1 MNNINFITLFAYII
15 FHYNIYLFRASLHGS
30 SDQRGCP
37 HLRDGHGA
45 GEGVPGDQ
53 GGDPGGDP
61 GGDLAGEGDEGA
73 EVPQGGGGAAPGQ
86 DRESAAAHAARH
98 SRGPFKVSLYAELLH
113 KIKIN

>member
-1 MNNINFITLFAYII
+1 M
-15 FHYNIYLFRASLHGS
+15 HRS

-45 GEGVPGDQ
+45 GAGGPGDQ
-53 GGDPGGDP
+53 GGDPGGDV
-61 GGDLAGEGDEGA
+61 AGEGDEGE

-86 DRESAAAHAARH
+86 DEEPAAPDAARH
-98 SRGPFKVSLYAELLH
+98 SRGPFKVSLYAKLLH

>member
-1 MNNINFITLFAYII
+1 MLV
-15 FHYNIYLFRASLHGS
+15 LLRSLRILEPRCTAVLTS
-30 SDQRGCP
+30 
-37 HLRDGHGA
+37 
-45 GEGVPGDQ
+45 EGVPISVTGTAQVRVFQ
-53 GGDPGGDP
+53 GTKEVIQGGDP